1 MRDTNQSVE
10 SQLLCAIE
18 THSVTEMRQILE
30 DGFVATSFVKGKSLI
45 QHLTEMYT
53 RSDQFP
59 ECLRLLI
66 ERGGKVDDPRV
77 ASVLLN
83 DAAVLEQELQRD
95 PTLIEYRTTMV
106 SAFTPLVGA
115 TLLHVAAEYGNL
127 DVAQLLLEA
136 GADVNARAATDENG
150 FNGQT
155 PIFHTVNSAN
165 NRSAPLMRLM
175 LEAGAAVDVHLPGIT
190 WGKDM
195 DWETTFLD
203 VTPISYAQF
212 GLMPQVHRNERDIY
226 ENIQTLLLAAN
237 RPAISLANVPN
248 RYLKS

>member
-1 MRDTNQSVE
+1 MDTNQSVE
-10 SQLLCAIE
+10 FQLLCALE
-18 THSVTEMRQILE
+18 THSVAEIQQILD
-30 DGFVATSFVKGKSLI
+30 DGFVATSLVKGKSLI
-45 QHLTEMYT
+45 HHLTEMYT
-53 RSDQFP
+53 RSDQFA

-66 ERGGKVDDPRV
+66 ERGGQIDDPRV

-83 DAAVLEQELQRD
+83 DSSALEQELQRD
-95 PTLIEYRTTMV
+95 PMLIEHRTNMV

-127 DVAQLLLEA
+127 HVAKILLKA
-136 GADVNARAATDENG
+136 GADVNARAATDDNG
-150 FNGQT
+150 FNGHT

-165 NRSAPLMRLM
+165 NRSAPLMRL
-175 LEAGAAVDVHLPGIT
+175 LLDAGAAVDLRLQGVT
-190 WGKDM
+190 WGKGM